1 MNVKNMKRESKA
13 YSYKEQQE
21 EIMLR
26 KEIEAKKIKE
36 GKLKKPELS
45 TKQKEA
51 ISLELE
57 KEATIRNKLKSV
69 SIYIFVYNNW
79 FLLYDIR
86 IIGTNKIEQLR
97 KKNWKFN
104 IFSY

>member
-1 MNVKNMKRESKA
+1 MLHRKENENNLNIKNMKRESKA

-45 TKQKEA
+45 AKQKEA
-51 ISLELE
+51 IALELE
-57 KEATIRNKLKSV
+57 KEATIRNKLKTV
-69 SIYIFVYNNW
+69 SI
-79 FLLYDIR
+79 
-86 IIGTNKIEQLR
+86 
-97 KKNWKFN
+97 
-104 IFSY
+104 

>member
-1 MNVKNMKRESKA
+1 MLHRKENENSMNVKNMKRESKA

-26 KEIEAKKIKE
+26 KEIEEKKIKE

-45 TKQKEA
+45 AKQKEA

-57 KEATIRNKLKSV
+57 KEANIRNKLKSV
-69 SIYIFVYNNW
+69 SITIFC
-79 FLLYDIR
+79 I
-86 IIGTNKIEQLR
+86 
-97 KKNWKFN
+97 
-104 IFSY
+104 